1 MKKHLYLSID
11 GQSVCGLVTDL
22 SRSGLTVEI
31 TSPFSGYRTGRHV
44 PTYARANRNY
54 LEIGEQVASELL
66 TELYHDLKLL
76 TEKRD
81 LLTTEFKRIL
91 SKLSQHKT
99 SQKELAAKTS
109 ELKQQFKAGLQD
121 QKHYQQSLK
130 AIRDHES
137 QQVMQSRELV
147 KQFID
152 DHLPGWHH
160 SLDHDQLISFLSSD

>member
-1 MKKHLYLSID
+1 MNKRISLTID
-11 GQSVCGLVTDL
+11 GQSVSGIISEL

-31 TSPFSGYRTGRHV
+31 TSPFSGYRTGRYV
-44 PTYARANRNY
+44 PTFARASRNY

-66 TELYHDLKLL
+66 TELYNDLQLL
-76 TEKRD
+76 AEKRD
-81 LLTTEFKRIL
+81 LLTTKFKHVL
-91 SKLSQHKT
+91 SKLRQHKA
-99 SQKELAAKTS
+99 SQEELSAKKP
-109 ELKQQFKAGLQD
+109 ELKQQFKAGLLD

-130 AIRDHES
+130 AICNHGT
-137 QQVMQSRELV
+137 QQGMQSTELV

>member
-1 MKKHLYLSID
+1 MNKHISLTID
-11 GQSVCGLVTDL
+11 GHSVSGIISDL

-31 TSPFSGYRTGRHV
+31 TFPFSGYRTGRHV

-66 TELYHDLKLL
+66 AELYNDLQLL
-76 TEKRD
+76 AEKRY
-81 LLTTEFKRIL
+81 LLTTEFKRVL

-109 ELKQQFKAGLQD
+109 EQKQQFKAGLQD

-130 AIRDHES
+130 AIRDHGT

-147 KQFID
+147 EQFID